1 MKKYVIPNMKIVK
14 FTGSVQTAAE
24 ASAPVQQEY
33 VTGLKDV
40 ENKRQVTLSEMAK
53 IATFVY

>member
-24 ASAPVQQEY
+24 ASAPVQGY
-33 VTGLKDV
+33 VEGLKDV
-40 ENKRQVTLSEMAK
+40 QNKRQVTLSEMAK